1 MIFQNSEKIQIHC
14 EKLKNWF
21 FHDFVNKNKVVNGNR
36 THNIGLEPISK
47 KIFEILSWIFSTGQF
62 GGIESL

>member
-14 EKLKNWF
+14 EELKNWS
-21 FHDFVNKNKVVNGNR
+21 FHDIVHKNKVVNGNR

-47 KIFEILSWIFSTGQF
+47 KF
-62 GGIESL
+62 